1 MNFKL
6 GNKKIAIFIIILIL
20 LLIAG
25 GVFWWWENNKKK
37 EGIIV
42 EFEPPKNYVIRETPE
57 GRIVE
62 NEKTGLIFKIPDTW
76 KVEINEYK
84 KGEGIVEIFS
94 SDVSFYPNTKLP
106 KNGCG
111 IAISIEYKGLEE
123 TAGLINFI
131 KEIQTNQDTEAN
143 RNKTVI
149 DVSYYPALKSMIF
162 YKPEMG
168 QGFKVEV
175 PINNSRTYIFNTF
188 FPSEEEKCVDEFN
201 KFLETVEIK

>member
-1 MNFKL
+1 MLK
-6 GNKKIAIFIIILIL
+6 NKKAVIFFIIIL

-25 GVFWWWENNKKK
+25 GVFLWENNKKK

-42 EFEPPKNYVIRETPE
+42 EFEPPKNYVIKETSE

-62 NEKTGLIFKIPDTW
+62 NKKTGLVFKIPDTW
-76 KVEINEYK
+76 KIEINEYK
-84 KGEGIVEIFS
+84 EGEGIVELFS

-111 IAISIEYKGLEE
+111 IAISIEYRGLEE
-123 TAGLINFI
+123 SERLINFI
-131 KEIQTNQDTEAN
+131 KEIQTNRDAETN
-143 RNKTVI
+143 KNKTVI
-149 DVSYYPALKSMIF
+149 DVSYYSALKSMIF

-175 PINNSRTYIFNTF
+175 PINNGTIYVFNTF
-188 FPSEEEKCVDEFN
+188 FPFEEGKCIDEFN
-201 KFLETVEIK
+201 KFLETVLITK